1 MNALVKLGVAA
12 KRLEAEGYGDMH
24 PVAVLRRKVD
34 PKPEKWGHREHPV
47 IPNLLYLLDYS
58 CRKISD
64 VYPVLGCLLYK
75 NYTIIELGTLL
86 AA

>member
-1 MNALVKLGVAA
+1 MNELVKLGVAA
-12 KRLEAEGYGDMH
+12 KRLEAEGYGDKH
-24 PVAVLRRKVD
+24 PAAVLRRMVD

-47 IPNLLYLLDYS
+47 THNLLYLLDYS

-64 VYPVLGCLLYK
+64 VCPVLGCLLYK